1 MGKSTVVMLQM
12 MASLETKKKI
22 VDDAIKSL
30 QEYKDSEYEG
40 QQPFAQLMLCVIKF
54 EQGDNADPLE
64 VVERAMKDE
73 SIVDRAVKIH
83 NEENPDDRIDDET
96 RDNNVEEEREQFP
109 LTKIPLGEH
118 GDA

>member
-1 MGKSTVVMLQM
+1 
-12 MASLETKKKI
+12 
-22 VDDAIKSL
+22 
-30 QEYKDSEYEG
+30 
-40 QQPFAQLMLCVIKF
+40 MLCVIKF